1 MARVAMIEVSRCNT
15 DREFC
20 EKVDKLLSLFLTGD
34 AVLRSCRGRALYGF
48 RPVAGARYYV
58 TVTADGDQ
66 RVALDIVL
74 STGGFAHVVLDR
86 GELCVHSADVA
97 FSYVP
102 GVVVSHKVIA
112 RN

>member
-1 MARVAMIEVSRCNT
+1 MIEISRCNT

-20 EKVDKLLSLFLTGD
+20 EKVDRLISLFLTGG
-34 AVLRSCRGRALYGF
+34 AVLKSCRGRALYGF

-58 TVTADGDQ
+58 TVADADDQ
-66 RVALDIVL
+66 RVVVDIVL
-74 STGGFAHVVLDR
+74 STGGFARLVMDR
-86 GELCVHSADVA
+86 GELCVHSAEVA

-102 GVVVSHKVIA
+102 GIMVSHKVIA